1 MKYRVDR
8 YFIADIKL
16 RILNITTIEKF
27 DSKKMCKIY
36 DEWPTIAR
44 KSWEK
49 NHDKFEIE
57 KVKHIVFAGMGGSGT
72 LGDFFA
78 AILSKTNLHV
88 NVVKGYILPKNVT
101 SKTLIVIVSVSGNT
115 TETLEI
121 LKSAKKIGCN
131 IIVFSSGGQMEKYC
145 KKNKINFRKVL
156 KFNSPRASL
165 VSYLYSMLNV
175 LEKNLPVKKS
185 DINNSIKK
193 LEETKMN
200 IFSNNLTKTN
210 VSLNLAFWIIDI
222 PLIYYP
228 WGLKTVAI
236 RFKNSLQENAKSHAM
251 IEDVI
256 ETSHNGIVAW
266 ERKTSIQPI
275 LIQGEDDN
283 VRTKERWKIFEK
295 YFLKNN
301 INYKIIKSEKGDI
314 ITKLINL
321 IYVLDYSSIYLSI
334 LEEVDP
340 SPVESIKFIKKLLS

>member
-27 DSKKMCKIY
+27 DSKKMYKIY
-36 DEWPTIAR
+36 DEWPNIAR
-44 KSWEK
+44 KSWER
-49 NHDKFEIE
+49 NYDKFEV
-57 KVKHIVFAGMGGSGT
+57 KGVKHIIFAGMGGSGT

-101 SKTLIVIVSVSGNT
+101 SKTLIVISTVSGNT
-115 TETLEI
+115 SETLEI

-131 IIVFSSGGQMEKYC
+131 IIVFSSGGKIEKYC
-145 KKNKINFRKVL
+145 KKNKINFRKVA

-175 LEKNLPVKKS
+175 LEKNLPVQKGN
-185 DINNSIKK
+185 INNSIKK

-200 IFSNNLTKTN
+200 ISSDNLTKTN
-210 VSLNLAFWIIDI
+210 ISLNLALWINNI
-222 PLIYYP
+222 PIIYYP
-228 WGLKTVAI
+228 WGLETAAT
-236 RFKNSLQENAKSHAM
+236 RFKNALQENAKNHA
-251 IEDVI
+251 IVEDVV

-283 VRTKERWKIFEK
+283 VKTKERWKIFEK

-301 INYKIIKSEKGDI
+301 INYKVIKSGKGDI

-321 IYVLDYSSIYLSI
+321 IYVLDYSSIYFSI
-334 LEEVDP
+334 LRKVDP
-340 SPVESIKFIKKLLS
+340 SPVDSIKFIKKQLS

>member
-1 MKYRVDR
+1 MLK
-8 YFIADIKL
+8 KSEL
-16 RILNITTIEKF
+16 EKF
-27 DSKKMCKIY
+27 DTKKMFKVY
-36 DEWPTIAR
+36 DEWPKMA
-44 KSWEK
+44 KDSWEK
-49 NHDKFEIE
+49 DYEKFEMV

-101 SKTLIVIVSVSGNT
+101 EKTLIVITSVSGNT

-131 IIVFSSGGQMEKYC
+131 MIVFSSGGQIEKYC
-145 KKNKINFRKVL
+145 KKNKINFRKIL
-156 KFNSPRASL
+156 EFNSPRASL
-165 VSYLYSMLNV
+165 ANYLYSMLNV

-185 DINNSIKK
+185 DIKDSIKK
-193 LEETKMN
+193 LEETKKN

-210 VSLNLAFWIIDI
+210 VSLNLACWIADI
-222 PLIYYP
+222 PIIYYP
-228 WGLKTVAI
+228 WGLETAAI
-236 RFKNSLQENAKSHAM
+236 RFKNALQENAKIHA
-251 IEDVI
+251 IAEDVV
-256 ETSHNGIVAW
+256 EASHNGIVAW

-283 VRTKERWKIFEK
+283 VKTKERWKIFEK

-301 INYKIIKSEKGDI
+301 INYKIIKSEKGGI

-321 IYVLDYSSIYLSI
+321 IYVSDYSSIYLSI
-334 LEEVDP
+334 FKKVDP
-340 SPVESIKFIKKLLS
+340 SPVESIKFIKKQLS

>member
-27 DSKKMCKIY
+27 DSKKMYKIY
-36 DEWPTIAR
+36 DEWPTMAR

-228 WGLKTVAI
+228 WGLETVAI
-236 RFKNSLQENAKSHAM
+236 RFKNALQENAKIHAM
-251 IEDVI
+251 AEDVV

-283 VRTKERWKIFEK
+283 VKTKERWKIFKEFLQSRQI
-295 YFLKNN
+295 YFKEINSGQGN
-301 INYKIIKSEKGDI
+301 ILSKIMY
-314 ITKLINL
+314 L
-321 IYVLDYSSIYLSI
+321 IYLLDYSTIYHAIESRMDPTPVKSI
-334 LEEVDP
+334 D
-340 SPVESIKFIKKLLS
+340 FIKKHLK